1 MSDLA
6 SLHPALLAGATR
18 PVTAVAFDGRVDV
31 DNAVAQL
38 GWQLVR
44 RYPYGAA
51 LLTPAEDLVYVF
63 SFGAL
68 VLVGQPS
75 VESGVQARL
84 EAATGRRLL
93 IDTADSW
100 ELAVSSEAPRR
111 RARVGWQRVVLP
123 ELSPELTAVTVL
135 LLGQS
140 AALERFEDGADS
152 LVRDARRMSAQLVER
167 GRPPWGLRA
176 LSVQVGRV
184 NRDRLDMAEQ
194 LYILDRPEETW
205 VDPAASALYDELL
218 ANLELVP
225 RREAILSKLAA
236 VEGATELVIDLWQGR
251 ESRWLEWAIVLLIVF
266 EVVLMVGETLL
277 G

>member
-18 PVTAVAFDGRVDV
+18 PVTAVAFDGRVDL
-31 DNAVAQL
+31 DATVARL

-51 LLTPAEDLVYVF
+51 LIAPGDDLVYVF

-68 VLVGQPS
+68 VLVGQPA

-140 AALERFEDGADS
+140 AALERFEEGADA
-152 LVRDARRMSAQLVER
+152 LVRDARGMSEALVER

-251 ESRWLEWAIVLLIVF
+251 ESRWLEWAIVLLIIF